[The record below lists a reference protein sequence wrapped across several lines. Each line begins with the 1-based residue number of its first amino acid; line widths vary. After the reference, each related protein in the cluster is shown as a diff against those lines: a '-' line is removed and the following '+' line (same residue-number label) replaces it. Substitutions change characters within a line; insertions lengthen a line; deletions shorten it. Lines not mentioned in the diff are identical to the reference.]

1 MQGMEFM
8 IKRAEYRKEKESPL
22 FMQVLQWARADGDDI
37 VVEIVERAF
46 ADDDAERWLTI
57 HPTSSYSGL
66 IAHYT
71 EIVSTEKELNFNECR
86 LLGKRMDAYSRKL
99 LT

>member
-8 IKRAEYRKEKESPL
+8 IKRAEYRKENEAPL
-22 FMQVLQWARADGDDI
+22 FKQVLQWARADGDEI

-46 ADDDAERWLTI
+46 ADDDSEHWLTI

-66 IAHYT
+66 ISHYM
-71 EIVSTEKELNFNECR
+71 EIVSSEKELNCNERR
-86 LLGKRMDAYSRKL
+86 LLGKRMDSYSNRL
-99 LT
+99 LK